1 MSTVVHF
8 RQLARMRLLRS
19 TLNCGVLQAAD
30 VYAFG
35 VLLWEMLTSSR
46 AWAGLRHAHII
57 CMVGVQKQTL
67 ATPQGLPP
75 ALETLLTHCLAQK
88 PEDRPSFKSITD
100 TLSHFVQVTRGIDPA
115 ELWEHSTLTP
125 LEDVCVCP
133 QARAADCCSTCS
145 HTSACAEASCF
156 YCQFTSAALPTAS
169 TKQHIVNTQKDR
181 AAAADSQVLKQSPS
195 MPKDG
200 DAASQA
206 SKQSPCRSAV
216 SKLDMEAAIASAKAD
231 QSKQSC
237 CSTPPPDGG
246 GMRRTL
252 LSI

>member
-1 MSTVVHF
+1 
-8 RQLARMRLLRS
+8 
-19 TLNCGVLQAAD
+19 
-30 VYAFG
+30 
-35 VLLWEMLTSSR
+35 MLTSSR

-57 CMVGVQKQTL
+57 CLVGVQKQTL

-75 ALETLLTHCLAQK
+75 ALGTLLTHCLAPK
-88 PEDRPSFKSITD
+88 PEDRPSFKSIAD
-100 TLSHFVQVTRGIDPA
+100 TLSHFVQVTRGVDPA
-115 ELWEHSTLTP
+115 ELWEHSALTP

-133 QARAADCCSTCS
+133 QATPADCCTKCS

-156 YCQFTSAALPTAS
+156 CCQFTSAASPTAS
-169 TKQHIVNTQKDR
+169 TKQHIVSTPQDS
-181 AAAADSQVLKQSPS
+181 AAVADSQALKQLPS

-216 SKLDMEAAIASAKAD
+216 SKLDMEAAIASANAD
-231 QSKQSC
+231 QAKQSC
-237 CSTPPPDGG
+237 CSTRPPGG
-246 GMRRTL
+246 RGMRRTL